1 LPATALDPL
10 LFQPVGG
17 RYDTHH
23 GLADGVILPH
33 VSGLQQEGYCSQDS
47 AHCPHGG
54 FAESRFFSCT
64 GLNSGLRKKLV
75 VPHAVAELGVKKA
88 DVKAMAAGAVKD
100 PAASANPPRRTESE
114 FEQLVLA
121 GVHGDLG
128 E

>member
-1 LPATALDPL
+1 LPATAPDPL

-23 GLADGVILPH
+23 GLADGVILPR

-47 AHCPHGG
+47 AHCPQGG
-54 FAESRFFSCT
+54 FAESRFFRCT
-64 GLNSGLRKKLV
+64 GLNSGLRKKLG

-100 PAASANPPRRTESE
+100 PTASANRRRLTESE
-114 FEQLVLA
+114 FVQLVLA
-121 GVHGDLG
+121 AVRGDLG